1 MKLMFCVTAGT
12 LAAASVAGAQG
23 AGGAPQRITYDDAV
37 AIALRQNI
45 SVKQAENATQLGDAT
60 VAQQQKQF
68 LPNLSLSVSGSNN
81 VGRNFSQSEGSII
94 NQQSQALSTGLS
106 SSLTLFDG
114 GKNISALRSARADQE
129 ASEQDLART
138 KQSAVFTV
146 ASNFLALTNANEQLK
161 VQEENLTALQNQ
173 ERQIDAFVKAGS
185 RPVADLY
192 QQQASVANAQL
203 AVVQAQRAVELAKV
217 DLIQTLQLDPTGTY
231 DFVATAA
238 AEAAMSKTYNLDS
251 LVRQAYTNRADLAA
265 QSARVEAAGQDVRAA
280 AASRLPTISLTGSYS
295 TAYNSATDL
304 SLANQLD
311 QRRGGAVGIGISI
324 PLFDR
329 GGTSAAEQRAEIA
342 QSNAQLALS
351 QQRQAIA
358 LDVRRAY
365 LDFTSAKQQLTAAT
379 AQLAAAQKAVEAT
392 QARYKVGAATLV
404 EVSQAQAQE
413 VSAASAV
420 ATARNNLVLQKKAID
435 YAVGGL
441 TGSGTDEER
450 AEKDRD

>member
-1 MKLMFCVTAGT
+1 MKLMFCLTAGT

-23 AGGAPQRITYDDAV
+23 GGPQRITYDDAV
-37 AIALRQNI
+37 AIALKQNV
-45 SVKQAENATQLGDAT
+45 SVKQAENATQLSDAT
-60 VAQQQKQF
+60 VAQQQKAF

-81 VGRNFSQSEGSII
+81 VGRNFSQSEGAII
-94 NQQSQALSTGLS
+94 NQQSQAVSTGLS

-129 ASEQDLART
+129 ASEQDLNRT
-138 KQSAVFTV
+138 RQSAVFTV
-146 ASNFLALTNANEQLK
+146 ASNFVTLTNANEQLK
-161 VQEENLTALQNQ
+161 VQEENLTALQSQ
-173 ERQIDAFVKAGS
+173 EQQIEAFVKAGS

-203 AVVQAQRAVELAKV
+203 SVVQAQRAVELAKV

-231 DFVATAA
+231 DFVAAA
-238 AEAAMSKTYNLDS
+238 ATDAALNKTYNLDS
-251 LVRQAYTNRADLAA
+251 LVTLAYANRADLAA
-265 QSARVEAAGQDVRAA
+265 QSSRVEAAGQDVKTA
-280 AASRLPTISLTGSYS
+280 AASKLPTISLTGSYS

-304 SLANQLD
+304 SIANQLD
-311 QRRGGAVGIGISI
+311 QRRGGGIGIGVSI

-329 GGTSAAEQRAEIA
+329 GSSSAAEQRAQIA

-351 QQRQAIA
+351 QQRQGIA

-365 LDFTSAKQQLTAAT
+365 LDFSSAKQQLTAAT

-413 VSAASAV
+413 VSAASALT
-420 ATARNNLVLQKKAID
+420 TARNNLVLQEKAID
-435 YAVGGL
+435 YAVGGTWAGL
-441 TGSGTDEER
+441 R
-450 AEKDRD
+450 H

>member
-1 MKLMFCVTAGT
+1 MKLMFCLTAGA

-23 AGGAPQRITYDDAV
+23 TPPQRITYDDAV
-37 AIALRQNI
+37 AIALKQNV
-45 SVKQAENATQLGDAT
+45 SVKQAENATLLSNAT
-60 VAQQQKQF
+60 VSQQQKQF

-81 VGRNFSQSEGSII
+81 VGRNFSQSEGTII

-114 GKNISALRSARADQE
+114 GKTLSALRSARADQE
-129 ASEQDLART
+129 ASEQDLTRT
-138 KQSAVFTV
+138 KQSAVFNV
-146 ASNFLALTNANEQLK
+146 ASNFVSLTNANEQLK
-161 VQEENLTALQNQ
+161 VQQENLTALQSQ
-173 ERQIDAFVKAGS
+173 EQQIEAFVKAGS

-203 AVVQAQRAVELAKV
+203 AVAQAERAVELAKV
-217 DLIQTLQLDPTGTY
+217 DLIQTLQLDPTATY
-231 DFVATAA
+231 DFVAPAA
-238 AEAAMSKTYNLDS
+238 SDVATSRTYNLDS
-251 LVRQAYTNRADLAA
+251 LVAQAYTNRADLAA
-265 QSARVEAAGQDVRAA
+265 QSARVEAAGQGVKVA
-280 AASRLPTISLTGSYS
+280 AASKLPTISLTGSYS

-304 SLANQLD
+304 SITNQLD
-311 QRRGGAVGIGISI
+311 QRRGGGIGIGVSI

-329 GGTSAAEQRAEIA
+329 GSASAAEQKAEIA
-342 QSNAQLALS
+342 ESNAQLALS
-351 QQRQAIA
+351 QQRQGIA

-413 VSAASAV
+413 VSAASALT
-420 ATARNNLVLQKKAID
+420 TARNNLVLQEKAID
-435 YAVGGL
+435 FAVGGVDK
-441 TGSGTDEER
+441 GR
-450 AEKDRD
+450 

>member
-1 MKLMFCVTAGT
+1 MKLMFCLTAGA
-12 LAAASVAGAQG
+12 LAAASAAGAQG
-23 AGGAPQRITYDDAV
+23 SAPQRITYDDAV
-37 AIALRQNI
+37 AIALKQNV
-45 SVKQAENATQLGDAT
+45 SVKQAENATQLSDAT
-60 VAQQQKQF
+60 VAQQQKAL
-68 LPNLSLSVSGSNN
+68 LPNLSLNVSGSNN
-81 VGRNFSQSEGSII
+81 VGRNFSQSEGAII
-94 NQQSQALSTGLS
+94 NQQSQALSSGLS

-114 GKNISALRSARADQE
+114 GRNISALRSARSDQQ

-146 ASNFLALTNANEQLK
+146 ASNFVTLTNANEQLK

-173 ERQIDAFVKAGS
+173 EQQIEAFVKAGS

-192 QQQASVANAQL
+192 QQQASVANAQV
-203 AVVQAQRAVELAKV
+203 AVVQAQRAVELAKL
-217 DLIQTLQLDPTGTY
+217 DLIQTLQLDPTRTY
-231 DFVATAA
+231 DFVATAVTD
-238 AEAAMSKTYNLDS
+238 AAMNKTYNLDS
-251 LVRQAYTNRADLAA
+251 LVRLAYTNRADLAA
-265 QSARVEAAGQDVRAA
+265 QSARVEAAGQDIKAA
-280 AASRLPTISLTGSYS
+280 AASKLPTISLTGSYS

-311 QRRGGAVGIGISI
+311 QRRGGGIGIGVSI

-329 GGTSAAEQRAEIA
+329 GTSSAAQQRAEIA
-342 QSNAQLALS
+342 RSNAQLALS

-420 ATARNNLVLQKKAID
+420 ATARNNLVLQEKAIE
-435 YAVGGL
+435 YAAGVGNAATDRNGGA
-441 TGSGTDEER
+441 TGQ
-450 AEKDRD
+450 RD

>member
-1 MKLMFCVTAGT
+1 MFCLTAGT

-23 AGGAPQRITYDDAV
+23 GVGGGTPQRITYDDAV
-37 AIALRQNI
+37 AIVLKQNV
-45 SVKQAENATQLGDAT
+45 SVRQAENATQLSDAT
-60 VAQQQKQF
+60 VKQQQKAF

-81 VGRNFSQSEGSII
+81 VGRNFSQSEGTII

-114 GKNISALRSARADQE
+114 GKNLSSLRSARADQE

-146 ASNFLALTNANEQLK
+146 ASNFVGLTNANEQLK
-161 VQEENLTALQNQ
+161 VQEENLTALQSQ
-173 ERQIDAFVKAGS
+173 EQQIDAFVKAGS

-192 QQQASVANAQL
+192 QQQALVANAQL
-203 AVVQAQRAVELAKV
+203 AVAQAQRAVELAKV

-231 DFVATAA
+231 DFVAPSTTDAA
-238 AEAAMSKTYNLDS
+238 TNRTYNLDS
-251 LVRQAYTNRADLAA
+251 LVAQAYSNRADLAA
-265 QSARVEAAGQDVRAA
+265 QSARVEAAGQDVKVAE
-280 AASRLPTISLTGSYS
+280 ASKLPTISLTGSYS
-295 TAYNSATDL
+295 TAYNTATDL

-311 QRRGGAVGIGISI
+311 QRRGGGVGIGISI

-329 GGTSAAEQRAEIA
+329 GSSSAAEQKAEIA

-351 QQRQAIA
+351 QQRQGIA

-392 QARYKVGAATLV
+392 QARYKAGAATLV

-413 VSAASAV
+413 VSAASAL
-420 ATARNNLVLQKKAID
+420 ATARNNLVLQEKAID
-435 YAVGGL
+435 FAVGAGDK
-441 TGSGTDEER
+441 GRS
-450 AEKDRD
+450 

>member
-1 MKLMFCVTAGT
+1 MKLMFCVTAGA
-12 LAAASVAGAQG
+12 LAAASVAGAQT
-23 AGGAPQRITYDDAV
+23 PRRITYDDAV
-37 AIALRQNI
+37 SIALKQNV
-45 SVKQAENATQLGDAT
+45 SVKQAENATQLSDAT
-60 VAQQQKQF
+60 VRQQKQAF

-81 VGRNFSQSEGSII
+81 VGRNFSQSEGAII

-138 KQSAVFTV
+138 RQAAVFTV
-146 ASNFLALTNANEQLK
+146 ASNFVALTNANEQLK

-173 ERQIDAFVKAGS
+173 EQQVDAFVKAGS

-203 AVVQAQRAVELAKV
+203 AVAQAQRAVELAKV

-231 DFVATAA
+231 DFVAPAVTD
-238 AEAAMSKTYNLDS
+238 AAMTKTYNLDS
-251 LVRQAYTNRADLAA
+251 LVALAYTNRADLAA
-265 QSARVEAAGQDVRAA
+265 QSARVEAAGQDVKTA

-311 QRRGGAVGIGISI
+311 QRRGGGIGIGVSI

-329 GGTSAAEQRAEIA
+329 GSSSAAQQRAEVA
-342 QSNAQLALS
+342 QSNAQLQMS

-365 LDFTSAKQQLTAAT
+365 LDFGSAKQQLTAAT

-413 VSAASAV
+413 VSAASAL
-420 ATARNNLVLQKKAID
+420 ATARNNLVLQEKAID
-435 YAVGGL
+435 YAVGA
-441 TGSGTDEER
+441 TNKER
-450 AEKDRD
+450 D

>member
-1 MKLMFCVTAGT
+1 MFCLTAGT

-23 AGGAPQRITYDDAV
+23 AAGGPQRITYDDAV
-37 AIALRQNI
+37 TIALKQNV

-68 LPNLSLSVSGSNN
+68 LPSLSLSVSGSNN
-81 VGRNFSQSEGSII
+81 VGRNFSQSEGTII

-129 ASEQDLART
+129 ASEQDLTRT
-138 KQSAVFTV
+138 RQSAVFAV
-146 ASNFLALTNANEQLK
+146 ASNFVTLTNANEQLK
-161 VQEENLTALQNQ
+161 VQEENLSALQSQ
-173 ERQIDAFVKAGS
+173 EQQIEAFVKAGS

-192 QQQASVANAQL
+192 QQQASVANAQVS
-203 AVVQAQRAVELAKV
+203 VVQAQRAVELAKV
-217 DLIQTLQLDPTGTY
+217 DLIQTLQLDPTGTF

-238 AEAAMSKTYNLDS
+238 TDAAMNKTYNLDS
-251 LVRQAYTNRADLAA
+251 LVTLAYANRADLAA
-265 QSARVEAAGQDVRAA
+265 QSARVEAAGQDVKTA
-280 AASRLPTISLTGSYS
+280 AASKLPTISLTGSYS

-304 SLANQLD
+304 SIANQLD
-311 QRRGGAVGIGISI
+311 QRRGGGIGIGVSI

-329 GGTSAAEQRAEIA
+329 GSSSAAEQRAQIA

-351 QQRQAIA
+351 QQRQGIA

-365 LDFTSAKQQLTAAT
+365 LDFSSAKQQLTAAT

-413 VSAASAV
+413 VSAASALT
-420 ATARNNLVLQKKAID
+420 TARNNLVLQEKAID
-435 YAVGGL
+435 YAVGEPLAGL
-441 TGSGTDEER
+441 R
-450 AEKDRD
+450 H